1 LLCRR
6 PWRGLDFAAHCL
18 KGHVVAKKVTKAPAK
33 QPAAKKAEV
42 SAKAPAPAKQAA
54 SALESSESKAAP
66 AKVPAKAKAPVLPP
80 RPVPAHQQF
89 LGKGGVKPQHMN
101 KARIIR
107 HQGR

>member
-1 LLCRR
+1 M
-6 PWRGLDFAAHCL
+6 
-18 KGHVVAKKVTKAPAK
+18 AKKVTKAPAK
-33 QPAAKKAEV
+33 KPVARKAEV

-54 SALESSESKAAP
+54 PAPESSESKP
-66 AKVPAKAKAPVLPP
+66 GPVKPKAPVLPP

>member
-1 LLCRR
+1 M
-6 PWRGLDFAAHCL
+6 
-18 KGHVVAKKVTKAPAK
+18 AKKVAKAPAK
-33 QPAAKKAEV
+33 KPSARKPDVAAKAAAPAQKAAPAPESNAA
-42 SAKAPAPAKQAA
+42 SAKAPAKP
-54 SALESSESKAAP
+54 
-66 AKVPAKAKAPVLPP
+66 KAPVLPP

>member
-1 LLCRR
+1 M
-6 PWRGLDFAAHCL
+6 
-18 KGHVVAKKVTKAPAK
+18 AKKVTKAPAK
-33 QPAAKKAEV
+33 KPSAKKAEV
-42 SAKAPAPAKQAA
+42 SARAPAPAKQAA
-54 SALESSESKAAP
+54 PAPEPKAAP
-66 AKVPAKAKAPVLPP
+66 AKTKAPLLPP

>member
-1 LLCRR
+1 M
-6 PWRGLDFAAHCL
+6 
-18 KGHVVAKKVTKAPAK
+18 AKKVTKASAK
-33 QPAAKKAEV
+33 QPAARKAEV

-54 SALESSESKAAP
+54 SALELKAAP
-66 AKVPAKAKAPVLPP
+66 AKAPTKTKAPVLPP

>member
-1 LLCRR
+1 M
-6 PWRGLDFAAHCL
+6 
-18 KGHVVAKKVTKAPAK
+18 AKKATPAPAK
-33 QPAAKKAEV
+33 KAVARKAEG
-42 SAKAPAPAKQAA
+42 SAKVAAPAKQAA
-54 SALESSESKAAP
+54 PAPEQKAQP
-66 AKVPAKAKAPVLPP
+66 AKPKAPVPPP

>member
-1 LLCRR
+1 M
-6 PWRGLDFAAHCL
+6 
-18 KGHVVAKKVTKAPAK
+18 AKKATRAPAK
-33 QPAAKKAEV
+33 KAAGKKPGA
-42 SAKAPAPAKQAA
+42 SAKA
-54 SALESSESKAAP
+54 AAP
-66 AKVPAKAKAPVLPP
+66 EPEAQATKPKAPVLPP

>member
-1 LLCRR
+1 M
-6 PWRGLDFAAHCL
+6 
-18 KGHVVAKKVTKAPAK
+18 AKKVTKAPAQK
-33 QPAAKKAEV
+33 PAAKKAEV
-42 SAKAPAPAKQAA
+42 SAKAPAPAKQA
-54 SALESSESKAAP
+54 SSVPEPKAAP
-66 AKVPAKAKAPVLPP
+66 AAKAKAPMLPP

>member
-1 LLCRR
+1 LLPQR
-6 PWRGLDFAAHCL
+6 L
-18 KGHVVAKKVTKAPAK
+18 KGHAVAKKVTKAPSKKAPAK
-33 QPAAKKAEV
+33 QPEI

-54 SALESSESKAAP
+54 SVPEL
-66 AKVPAKAKAPVLPP
+66 AKVPAKAKAPMLPP

>member
-1 LLCRR
+1 M
-6 PWRGLDFAAHCL
+6 
-18 KGHVVAKKVTKAPAK
+18 AKKVTKAPSKKPAAK
-33 QPAAKKAEV
+33 QPEV

-54 SALESSESKAAP
+54 SAPEP
-66 AKVPAKAKAPVLPP
+66 AKVVPAKAKAPVLPP

>member
-1 LLCRR
+1 M
-6 PWRGLDFAAHCL
+6 
-18 KGHVVAKKVTKAPAK
+18 AKKVTKAPAQK
-33 QPAAKKAEV
+33 PAAKKAEV
-42 SAKAPAPAKQAA
+42 SAKAPM
-54 SALESSESKAAP
+54 
-66 AKVPAKAKAPVLPP
+66 LPP